1 MVTISK
7 RELNSKFESAKR
19 RNELYKKLVIKRDE
33 LVNKLMKHF
42 DDNYTIIYQEYYD
55 ILDDMRK
62 MVVDYKRDGN

>member
-7 RELNSKFESAKR
+7 SELNEKAESAKR

-42 DDNYTIIYQEYYD
+42 DDDFTIIDQEYYD

-62 MVVDYKRDGN
+62 IVVDYKKDGN